1 MKRVPYSE
9 IAESIAAAR
18 SENEYARAGSLV
30 DAYYAVCPAPDSVAE
45 RIALLGKVL
54 DGLSTA
60 LRYGAKATPAV
71 ELTPLRESRAS
82 RENAAS
88 CAAAYRRLPK
98 KGIGKR

>member
-54 DGLSTA
+54 LRTRELLVYSRRARTTSHIWLAQQLSRLA
-60 LRYGAKATPAV
+60 LCWTRSQ
-71 ELTPLRESRAS
+71 LT
-82 RENAAS
+82 
-88 CAAAYRRLPK
+88 
-98 KGIGKR
+98 